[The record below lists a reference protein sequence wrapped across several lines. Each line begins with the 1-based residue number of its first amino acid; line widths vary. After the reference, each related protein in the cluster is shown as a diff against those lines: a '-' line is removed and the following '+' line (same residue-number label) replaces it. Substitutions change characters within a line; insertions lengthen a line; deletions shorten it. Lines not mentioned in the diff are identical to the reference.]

1 MIAAAYPTAAF
12 FQATILTVIRRFTLF
27 TIFWQTTTV
36 RAFDPHDVNLPRK
49 NDHLSICINKMIL
62 DSFPGLNPTVC
73 FVFQVIKQLHRMPIV
88 PFL

>member
-49 NDHLSICINKMIL
+49 NDHL
-62 DSFPGLNPTVC
+62 
-73 FVFQVIKQLHRMPIV
+73 
-88 PFL
+88 

>member
-36 RAFDPHDVNLPRK
+36 RAFDPHDETCQEK
-49 NDHLSICINKMIL
+49 TII
-62 DSFPGLNPTVC
+62 
-73 FVFQVIKQLHRMPIV
+73 
-88 PFL
+88 